1 MADRNCPICGSN
13 KCQTHT
19 GDDGIEYVQ
28 CRTFDVSVGLDGS
41 VLDSGPETQARLTE
55 LVAEKLLMEPERQR
69 GGEKQV
75 QVFGLGPDRHGAGE
89 SYCDLTGQLR
99 NYPASFMDKAKRALL
114 NLSVRYPLY
123 GVPFTVDDTENK
135 LLFCETEEAAAGI
148 CRILCDLRYLKALNG
163 RSTYMITAG
172 GWKEAETMQREN
184 TAVRQGFIAM
194 SYGPGTEPIR
204 EAFRTAIESCG
215 YFPCIIDEMEYNGQ
229 VVPEIF
235 YEIGRS
241 KFLVVDVTY
250 PNFGAYYEAG
260 YGQGMGKQ
268 VIVCC
273 REDTFGSADRPH
285 FDIAQKSMVVWRT
298 TDDLVERLAR
308 RIEATVK

>member
-13 KCQTHT
+13 KCQIHI

-28 CRTFDVSVGLDGS
+28 CRTFDVNVGLD
-41 VLDSGPETQARLTE
+41 VTILQAETETQARLTE
-55 LVAEKLLMEPERQR
+55 LAAEKLLAEQGRRRNGDKKPW
-69 GGEKQV
+69 
-75 QVFGLGPDRHGAGE
+75 VFGMGPDRSGSGD
-89 SYCDLTGQLR
+89 SYCDLTGLLR
-99 NYPASFMDKAKRALL
+99 NYPASFMDKARRALL
-114 NLSVRYPLY
+114 NLSLRYPLY
-123 GVPFTVDDTENK
+123 GVPFTVDETEDK

-163 RSTYMITAG
+163 RNTYMITAG
-172 GWKEAETMQREN
+172 GWKEAETQQREN
-184 TAVRQGFIAM
+184 SAVRQGFIAM

-241 KFLVVDVTY
+241 RFMVVDVTF

-273 REDTFGSADRPH
+273 REDVFGSADRPH

-298 TDDLVERLAR
+298 ADELVERLAR